1 VECFKDLKHL
11 YRQKIRRSVVI
22 KRYQVI
28 LLSIL
33 LLPISAYAAD
43 NQCLDKTCVD
53 VFTQDNQLIIIAQ
66 KGAGKPVAASK
77 KPIVKPKPV
86 TPKPVAPKPVA
97 PNPKVEAKPVPK
109 PTVKPVRK
117 VATKPATVSLSD
129 RLIKLLPLGDI
140 NFQPESDGLVNVPVY
155 FWTQT
160 PQHFSAVVPILDLV
174 GDGLVNVPVYFWTQT
189 PQHFSA
195 VVPILDLVVYVN
207 LHSTF
212 TWSFGDGSFYTTT
225 NQGGPYPLGLIT
237 HTYRKNSNYP
247 VGLKVVW
254 RGSWSVNGVTTP
266 ISGEAITQSVS
277 RQISIVNAVGRFTK

>member
-1 VECFKDLKHL
+1 M
-11 YRQKIRRSVVI
+11 VI

-33 LLPISAYAAD
+33 LLPISAFAAD

-53 VFTQDNQLIIIAQ
+53 VFTQDNQLIITAQ

-77 KPIVKPKPV
+77 KPVVKQKPIVKPKPV
-86 TPKPVAPKPVA
+86 TPKPVAPKPKA
-97 PNPKVEAKPVPK
+97 ATKPVPK

-117 VATKPATVSLSD
+117 VAAKPANISLSD
-129 RLIKLLPLGDI
+129 RLIKLLPVGDI
-140 NFQPESDGLVNVPVY
+140 NFQPES
-155 FWTQT
+155 
-160 PQHFSAVVPILDLV
+160 
-174 GDGLVNVPVYFWTQT
+174 DGLVNVPVYFWTQT

>member
-1 VECFKDLKHL
+1 M
-11 YRQKIRRSVVI
+11 VI

-28 LLSIL
+28 LLSVL
-33 LLPISAYAAD
+33 LLPISAFAAD

-53 VFTQDNQLIIIAQ
+53 VFTQDNQLIITAQ

-77 KPIVKPKPV
+77 KPVVKQKPIVK
-86 TPKPVAPKPVA
+86 PKPVAPKPKVA
-97 PNPKVEAKPVPK
+97 AKPAAKPTFKPSVK

-117 VATKPATVSLSD
+117 VAAKPANLSLSD
-129 RLIKLLPLGDI
+129 RLIKLLPVGDI
-140 NFQPESDGLVNVPVY
+140 NFQPES
-155 FWTQT
+155 
-160 PQHFSAVVPILDLV
+160 
-174 GDGLVNVPVYFWTQT
+174 DGLVNVPVYFWTQT

>member
-1 VECFKDLKHL
+1 
-11 YRQKIRRSVVI
+11 
-22 KRYQVI
+22 
-28 LLSIL
+28 
-33 LLPISAYAAD
+33 
-43 NQCLDKTCVD
+43 
-53 VFTQDNQLIIIAQ
+53 
-66 KGAGKPVAASK
+66 VA
-77 KPIVKPKPV
+77 
-86 TPKPVAPKPVA
+86 T
-97 PNPKVEAKPVPK
+97 KPVPK

-140 NFQPESDGLVNVPVY
+140 NFQPES
-155 FWTQT
+155 
-160 PQHFSAVVPILDLV
+160 
-174 GDGLVNVPVYFWTQT
+174 DGLVNVPVYFWTQT

-277 RQISIVNAVGRFTK
+277 RQISIVNAVGRFTQ

>member
-1 VECFKDLKHL
+1 M
-11 YRQKIRRSVVI
+11 VI
-22 KRYQVI
+22 KRYQVV

-53 VFTQDNQLIIIAQ
+53 VFTQDNQLIITAQ
-66 KGAGKPVAASK
+66 KGAGKPAAASK

-97 PNPKVEAKPVPK
+97 PKPKVVAKPVPK

-117 VATKPATVSLSD
+117 VAAKPATVSLSD
-129 RLIKLLPLGDI
+129 RLIKLLPVGDI
-140 NFQPESDGLVNVPVY
+140 NFQPES
-155 FWTQT
+155 
-160 PQHFSAVVPILDLV
+160 
-174 GDGLVNVPVYFWTQT
+174 DGLVNVPVYFWTQT

-212 TWSFGDGSFYTTT
+212 TWSFGDGSFFTTT